1 MEFGGDID
9 DLADEQ
15 NFRSLTQ
22 TIMENNIDHFL
33 SEGEETKAI
42 SQIEMKSNN
51 MSMTTSNLMLNKLN
65 STHLNH

>member
-1 MEFGGDID
+1 MELEGEIEMAVEDH
-9 DLADEQ
+9 

-33 SEGEETKAI
+33 SEGEDTKGI

-51 MSMTTSNLMLNKLN
+51 LSMTT
-65 STHLNH
+65 

>member
-1 MEFGGDID
+1 MDILLSMEFEGEIEM
-9 DLADEQ
+9 AVDEH

-33 SEGEETKAI
+33 SEGEDTKGI

-51 MSMTTSNLMLNKLN
+51 LSMTT
-65 STHLNH
+65 

>member
-1 MEFGGDID
+1 MEFEGEIEMAVD
-9 DLADEQ
+9 DH

-33 SEGEETKAI
+33 SEGEDTKGI

-51 MSMTTSNLMLNKLN
+51 LSMTT
-65 STHLNH
+65 